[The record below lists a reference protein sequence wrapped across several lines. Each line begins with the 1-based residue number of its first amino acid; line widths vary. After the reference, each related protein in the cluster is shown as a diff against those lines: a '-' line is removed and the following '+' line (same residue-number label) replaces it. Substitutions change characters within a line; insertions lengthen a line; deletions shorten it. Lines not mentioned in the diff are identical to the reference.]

1 MKIYISPSDQSANVG
16 VGDYGTEADRMQEL
30 SDLLVPIL
38 KKSHTVYGGSNSIS
52 LDSRIKASNDKNVDI
67 HVALHSNA
75 GGGTGP
81 ETWYYTDSANGK
93 KLAQAIQTEL
103 EDLKGSG
110 RGIKASTKYRELN
123 STNAVAVLVEVAF
136 HDNQNDVTWML
147 DNWSKIAKAIAD
159 GINTY

>member
-1 MKIYISPSDQSANVG
+1 MKIYISPSDQSSNVG
-16 VGDYGTEADRMQEL
+16 VGDYGNEADRMQAL

-52 LDSRIKASNDKNVDI
+52 LDSRIKASNDNNVDI

-93 KLAQAIQTEL
+93 KLAKAIQAKL
-103 EDLKGSG
+103 EDLKGDG
-110 RGIKASTKYRELN
+110 RGIKASKEYKELN
-123 STNAVAVLVEVAF
+123 STNAVAALVEVAF
-136 HDNQNDVTWML
+136 HDNQDDVTWML
-147 DNWSKIAKAIAD
+147 NNWKKIAQAIAD
-159 GINTY
+159 GINAY